1 MGGSGWFQVD
11 RGGWKWVIPRPGF
24 LSEWFVRALM
34 YVALNVGLP
43 TVAPADSIKIHVSLS
58 MLLRVERSARCFQC
72 SASIP
77 TVFGHFKL
85 RSPTSEL
92 QYVYSTVGMRLV
104 GIPTVISTS

>member
-58 MLLRVERSARCFQC
+58 MLLRVERSARCFPRILLSDISKIQT
-72 SASIP
+72 SP
-77 TVFGHFKL
+77 
-85 RSPTSEL
+85 PTSTEL
-92 QYVYSTVGMRLV
+92 TNPLPR
-104 GIPTVISTS
+104 IE